1 MLETVY
7 SYTKSVEKIVEKLV
21 GDDQVMINH
30 VVLAKGEALPEHYSD
45 SNVYL
50 IVVQGMLTI
59 ALEEDE
65 PNHYQS
71 QVVNVPFHTRM
82 NISNTHTE
90 PLEFFIVKAPHPRV
104 YKAQNA

>member
-1 MLETVY
+1 MLEAVY
-7 SYTKSVEKIVEKLV
+7 RYTKSQEKVVEKLV

-50 IVVQGMLTI
+50 IVVQGVLSL
-59 ALEEDE
+59 ALEDAQ

-71 QVVNVPFHTRM
+71 QVVNVPYHTKM
-82 NISNTHTE
+82 NISNTGE
-90 PLEFFIVKAPHPRV
+90 EMLEFFIVKAPHPLV
-104 YKAQNA
+104 FKVQNA

>member
-7 SYTKSVEKIVEKLV
+7 SYTKSQEKVVEKLV

-30 VVLAKGEALPEHYSD
+30 VVLAKG
-45 SNVYL
+45 
-50 IVVQGMLTI
+50 
-59 ALEEDE
+59 ALEEAE

-71 QVVNVPFHTRM
+71 QVVNVPFHTKM
-82 NISNTHTE
+82 NISNTHEE

-104 YKAQNA
+104 YKGQNA